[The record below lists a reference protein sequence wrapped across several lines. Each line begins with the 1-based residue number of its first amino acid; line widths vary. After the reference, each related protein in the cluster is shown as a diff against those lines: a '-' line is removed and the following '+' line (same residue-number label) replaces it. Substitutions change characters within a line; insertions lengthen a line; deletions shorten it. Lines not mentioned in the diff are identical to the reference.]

1 MNNNPKLVIS
11 LTSYP
16 ARIPALHHTLKTL
29 LNQTVKADMV
39 ILWLNPEQFP
49 NGESDLPDAILGLK
63 ELGLTIDWYH
73 NVKSYTKLIPAL
85 HKYPDDII
93 VTADDDILY
102 PENWLELLYKGYQK
116 YPYSIQ
122 CHRAFGITEKEKS
135 LAPYKE
141 WSRGQIIPGRGAM
154 GINGNDTIPDLKKF
168 FTGVSGVL
176 YPPHSLHPDVFNEQ
190 TFKELA
196 PTEDDVWF
204 WAMAIRNN
212 TTINVVDENLGLL
225 SVNGDASQEFALY
238 NINSQNNTTHN
249 TIWRIFE
256 QFPDVYENIV
266 RKSRLIVSLTSFPAR
281 INTVHQVIESLLN
294 QTKKAD
300 KIILWLAPEQFP
312 NGEKYLPENL
322 LRLKERGL
330 TIDWYHDIR
339 SYKKLIPTLRK
350 YPNELIVTVDDD
362 IIYKPTMLEKL
373 YRSYKKYP
381 NDISAHRVTKFIY
394 ERDKFK
400 TIAGGK
406 KHYRGAHF
414 LNKLTGCGGVLY
426 PPKCFYKDI
435 LNEDLILKLAPTNDD
450 QWFWLMAALSG
461 VGVRVV
467 KDKEIELN
475 YTDGSQEFALCLI
488 NDQGE
493 KLFWKDFNRLM
504 EHYPQLK
511 KLLKKEG
518 IKTHWFYKERDGN
531 RRRFYLFGKRILSY
545 KKPQKKL
552 ANLNKKE
559 LIKLLGEQFYKKTGK
574 KPTDE
579 LTTLAEKVIW
589 ASMFDV
595 TDLKV
600 QCTDKIAVRDYV
612 AKTVGKKYLPELYAV
627 YDNEKQFNLDA
638 LPDKFLLTYNAGADS
653 AQTMLVLD
661 KSKLNQADVQN
672 TLKQWLKFN
681 LAEIGYEMQ
690 YLPIKPRVMARE
702 LLDIRTDIE
711 YKLWCFNGRV
721 EFVCQNN
728 YARGHDTIGFATY
741 DKNWNKLDFWQK
753 LDNSYQVQKKVQK
766 PKFLNEMIEVA
777 EKLAKPFNFVRVDFY
792 ETVDG
797 KLMFGELTFSP
808 SAGKL
813 EYAPDNDAIQ
823 KKYGASFNLPP
834 RDKNGFAI
842 RKK

>member
-1 MNNNPKLVIS
+1 MNREYDYVIALGEKCFTAQAIYKMNLRKTSGPFDWLDCFSSGAGLKRRLEIILNHFDGFWDKNLLVPVWEGDVRNIRNIKTNILFRHEIATDESIDENFQKIAEKYARRIKRFFDILASGKRVLLVYAASLYENSDANDTLEKVKQIQQKFNNPNIDILVVDS
-11 LTSYP
+11 
-16 ARIPALHHTLKTL
+16 
-29 LNQTVKADMV
+29 N
-39 ILWLNPEQFP
+39 
-49 NGESDLPDAILGLK
+49 K
-63 ELGLTIDWYH
+63 ELNKH
-73 NVKSYTKLIPAL
+73 NKIKIKQVHNNVLWVSGC
-85 HKYPDDII
+85 D
-93 VTADDDILY
+93 
-102 PENWLELLYKGYQK
+102 LYKPVSESTSEYYVGVMMN
-116 YPYSIQ
+116 I
-122 CHRAFGITEKEKS
+122 
-135 LAPYKE
+135 
-141 WSRGQIIPGRGAM
+141 
-154 GINGNDTIPDLKKF
+154 LKK
-168 FTGVSGVL
+168 
-176 YPPHSLHPDVFNEQ
+176 
-190 TFKELA
+190 
-196 PTEDDVWF
+196 
-204 WAMAIRNN
+204 
-212 TTINVVDENLGLL
+212 VVKPY
-225 SVNGDASQEFALY
+225 Q
-238 NINSQNNTTHN
+238 
-249 TIWRIFE
+249 
-256 QFPDVYENIV
+256 P
-266 RKSRLIVSLTSFPAR
+266 KLIVSLTSFPAR
-281 INTVHQVIESLLN
+281 INTVHQVIESLIN

-312 NGEKYLPENL
+312 NGEADLPKSL
-322 LRLKERGL
+322 LRLKESGL

-373 YRSYKKYP
+373 YRTHIKHPK
-381 NDISAHRVTKFIY
+381 DVACHRATKFVY
-394 ERDKFK
+394 KRDKFK

-426 PPKCFYKDI
+426 PPHCFYKDI
-435 LNEDLILKLAPTNDD
+435 LNEDLIMKLAPTNDD
-450 QWFWLMAALSG
+450 QWFWLMAALNR

-467 KDKEIELN
+467 KDKEIDLH
-475 YTDGSQEFALCLI
+475 YTEGSQEFALCLI

-493 KLFWKDFNRLM
+493 KLFWKDFNRLI

-518 IKTHWFYKERDGN
+518 IKARWFYKERDGN

-545 KKPQKKL
+545 KKSKKKL
-552 ANLNKKE
+552 ADLNKKE
-559 LIKLLGEQFYKKTGK
+559 LTKLLWEQFYKKTGK

-579 LTTLAEKVIW
+579 LTTLAHKVIW

-595 TDLKV
+595 TELKV

-612 AKTVGKKYLPELYAV
+612 AETVGDKYLPELYAV
-627 YDNEKQFNLDA
+627 YDNEKQFDLDL
-638 LPDKFLLTYNAGADS
+638 LPDKFLLTYNAGANS
-653 AQTMLVLD
+653 EHTMLVWD
-661 KSKLNQADVQN
+661 KSKLNQTDVQN
-672 TLKQWLKFN
+672 TMKQWLKYS

-690 YLPIKPRVMARE
+690 YLPIKPRIMARE

-721 EFVCQNN
+721 EFVYQNN

-813 EYAPDNDAIQ
+813 EFMPNNAEIQ
-823 KKYGASFNLPP
+823 QKYGTLFKIPE
-834 RDKNGFAI
+834 RDKNGFAVHI
-842 RKK
+842 K

>member
-1 MNNNPKLVIS
+1 MKKRYDYVIS
-11 LTSYP
+11 LGEKCFVTQTLIKLNLRKTSGPFDWAGGFVNGAGLATRLSLILNEFKDFFEKNLMKP
-16 ARIPALHHTLKTL
+16 AYDYNGRRLFMNTKTGM
-29 LNQTVKADMV
+29 AFRHEF
-39 ILWLNPEQFP
+39 EQNDIF
-49 NGESDLPDAILGLK
+49 ED
-63 ELGLTIDWYH
+63 
-73 NVKSYTKLIPAL
+73 
-85 HKYPDDII
+85 KYPEIKEKYNRRIKRFQEILSSKKRVLFVYAASLFENSDIDDTVNKIKII
-93 VTADDDILY
+93 QQKYNNNNIDILVIDSDKSL
-102 PENWLELLYKGYQK
+102 NKRNKIRFTQISNHVTWVTGCDLYKPVEVSTSEYYVGVMMN
-116 YPYSIQ
+116 I
-122 CHRAFGITEKEKS
+122 
-135 LAPYKE
+135 
-141 WSRGQIIPGRGAM
+141 
-154 GINGNDTIPDLKKF
+154 LKK
-168 FTGVSGVL
+168 
-176 YPPHSLHPDVFNEQ
+176 
-190 TFKELA
+190 
-196 PTEDDVWF
+196 
-204 WAMAIRNN
+204 
-212 TTINVVDENLGLL
+212 VVKPY
-225 SVNGDASQEFALY
+225 Q
-238 NINSQNNTTHN
+238 
-249 TIWRIFE
+249 
-256 QFPDVYENIV
+256 P
-266 RKSRLIVSLTSFPAR
+266 KLIVSLTSFPAR
-281 INTVHQVIESLLN
+281 INTVHQVIESLIN

-312 NGEKYLPENL
+312 NGEKDLPENL
-322 LRLKERGL
+322 LRLKERGV

-381 NDISAHRVTKFIY
+381 NDINAHRVTKFIY
-394 ERDKFK
+394 ERDTFK

-426 PPKCFYKDI
+426 PPHCFYKDI
-435 LNEDLILKLAPTNDD
+435 LNEDLIMKLAPTNDD
-450 QWFWLMAALSG
+450 QWFWLMAVLNG

-475 YTDGSQEFALCLI
+475 YTEGSQEFALCLI

-531 RRRFYLFGKRILSY
+531 RRRFYLFGQRILSY
-545 KKPQKKL
+545 KKPKKKL
-552 ANLNKKE
+552 ADLNKKE
-559 LIKLLGEQFYKKTGK
+559 LTKLLWEQFYKKTGK

-579 LTTLAEKVIW
+579 LTTLAHKVIW

-595 TDLKV
+595 TELKV

-612 AKTVGKKYLPELYAV
+612 AETVGDKYLPELYAV
-627 YDNEKQFNLDA
+627 YDNEKQFDLDL
-638 LPDKFLLTYNAGADS
+638 LPDKFLLTYNAGANS
-653 AQTMLVLD
+653 EHTMLVWD
-661 KSKLNQADVQN
+661 KSKLNQTDVQN
-672 TLKQWLKFN
+672 TMKQWLKYN

-711 YKLWCFNGRV
+711 YKLWCFGGRV
-721 EFVCQNN
+721 EFIKIISYKQ
-728 YARGHDTIGFATY
+728 GHGEIGSVHY
-741 DKNWNKLDFWQK
+741 DREWKNMGFYSSGGDRYKIKHRLER
-753 LDNSYQVQKKVQK
+753 
-766 PKFLNEMIEVA
+766 PKFLDEMIEVA

-813 EYAPDNDAIQ
+813 EFTPNDAEIQ
-823 KKYGASFNLPP
+823 HKYGALFKIPE
-834 RDKNGFAI
+834 RDKNGFAVH
-842 RKK
+842 KK

>member
-1 MNNNPKLVIS
+1 MKNKPRLIIS
-11 LTSYP
+11 LTSY
-16 ARIPALHHTLKTL
+16 
-29 LNQTVKADMV
+29 
-39 ILWLNPEQFP
+39 
-49 NGESDLPDAILGLK
+49 
-63 ELGLTIDWYH
+63 
-73 NVKSYTKLIPAL
+73 
-85 HKYPDDII
+85 
-93 VTADDDILY
+93 
-102 PENWLELLYKGYQK
+102 
-116 YPYSIQ
+116 
-122 CHRAFGITEKEKS
+122 
-135 LAPYKE
+135 
-141 WSRGQIIPGRGAM
+141 
-154 GINGNDTIPDLKKF
+154 
-168 FTGVSGVL
+168 
-176 YPPHSLHPDVFNEQ
+176 
-190 TFKELA
+190 
-196 PTEDDVWF
+196 
-204 WAMAIRNN
+204 
-212 TTINVVDENLGLL
+212 
-225 SVNGDASQEFALY
+225 
-238 NINSQNNTTHN
+238 
-249 TIWRIFE
+249 
-256 QFPDVYENIV
+256 
-266 RKSRLIVSLTSFPAR
+266 PAR

-312 NGEKYLPENL
+312 NGEADLPENL
-322 LRLKERGL
+322 LRLKECGL

-362 IIYKPTMLEKL
+362 LIFKPTMLEKL

-381 NDISAHRVTKFIY
+381 NDINSHRVTKFVY
-394 ERDKFK
+394 KRDKFK

-406 KHYRGAHF
+406 KHYRGAHY
-414 LNKLTGCGGVLY
+414 LNKLTGGAGTLY

-450 QWFWLMAALSG
+450 QWFWLMAVMNG

-467 KDKEIELN
+467 KDKEIDLH

-493 KLFWKDFNRLM
+493 KLFWKDFGRLM

-531 RRRFYLFGKRILSY
+531 RRRFYVFGKKILSY
-545 KKPQKKL
+545 KKKKKRL
-552 ANLNKKE
+552 ADLNKKE
-559 LIKLLGEQFYKKTGK
+559 LTKLLWEQFYKKTGK

-612 AKTVGKKYLPELYAV
+612 AKTVGEKYLPKLYAI
-627 YDNEKQFNLDA
+627 YENETQVNLDD
-638 LPDKFLLTYNAGADS
+638 LPDKFLLTHNAGANS
-653 AQTMLVLD
+653 EQTMLVWD
-661 KSKLNQADVQN
+661 KSKLEAADVKN
-672 TLKQWLKFN
+672 TVAQWLKFN

-690 YLPIKPRVMARE
+690 YLPIKPRIMARE
-702 LLDIRTDIE
+702 LLDIRTDVE
-711 YKLWCFNGRV
+711 YKLWCFDGRV
-721 EFVCQNN
+721 EFIKIISYEQ
-728 YARGHDTIGFATY
+728 GHGEIGSAHY
-741 DKNWNKLDFWQK
+741 DVNWKDMGFYSSGGDRYRIKHQP
-753 LDNSYQVQKKVQK
+753 SC
-766 PKFLNEMIEVA
+766 PKFLKEMIAVA
-777 EKLAKPFNFVRVDFY
+777 EKLAAPFNFVRVDFY

-813 EYAPDNDAIQ
+813 EYMPDNDAIQ
-823 KKYGASFNLPP
+823 KKYGALFKMPP